1 VKVSV
6 KVTVDVDV
14 DAWQREYG
22 IARSEVREDVH
33 DLVSEAIHQHLDNL
47 GLLIPRKWS

>member
-1 VKVSV
+1 MKVSV

-22 IARSEVREDVH
+22 IDRSEVREDVH
-33 DLVSEAIHQHLDNL
+33 DLVSEAILQHLDNL
-47 GLLIPRKWS
+47 GLLTARKYG